1 MPKFKYNTDITMVQT
16 QYQGWLY
23 EGEGSYFDAFSIL
36 NRKEAIKKNA
46 KGQVY
51 AADMFCQ
58 ERYHNSVWA
67 TAGRTAF
74 HYYIGQQ
81 YYEMVKKSSIDVC
94 AAILAIPASY
104 GNLPE
109 TAANRRDQS
118 TAWRAETWHEN
129 NVYYYLLVLKG
140 DGQDVIK
147 VSFPN
152 HDPRYPSQPN
162 RGYYLWRAECMF
174 DQITSSSTSE
184 QLVVNKPAGND
195 RYYSTTTIDSNES
208 FERKISELTHR
219 RSMQSKYDELKNADT
234 GPASRRA
241 FAYNPSYGFIDE
253 GIFATWQ
260 TGISHWEERPNN
272 SLENIWVVNL
282 PASHMP
288 SYITSQKLSSVLSS
302 GFPVFELHNFDQM
315 VEYFEGGKWEADN
328 YPIPDDWSTDWDVYV
343 KGAQKPD
350 IFITMKSDKVDEW
363 LASDKNLSGYTKE
376 DIKVQYRYSEYGNP
390 TSAQPEPVGIL
401 YPSRGTKKMW
411 LDTKY
416 GEVQATDYVSNLAL
430 NYPLSDMILFPTEF
444 RGLTPSVH
452 YGYYAQLDFRLYL
465 SEEYR
470 SSWCQYRI
478 GIIGSPSVAD
488 FSKMHNLGL
497 SIDLENLDASTVTL
511 HYDEYPD
518 GFDPY
523 PEPEPPTPNP
533 PKPTDP
539 IPSVTGIGLLT
550 ETYKITEQQ
559 AKALGRFFWG
569 GDTFQ
574 KILAL
579 NLSPIENVVGLHYMP
594 INVAGTTDVIVI
606 GDVNTNINGDRIETT
621 TPLYTLGSVKIE
633 GRYKNFLDYE
643 PYTSAWIFLPFVG
656 FIRINPVFFTGK
668 TLKVVYTYDLICGLC
683 MAMLYADDIYIES
696 HQGKCGLEIPLVAGN
711 RAQLETALAMS
722 LVTQGLTAAATGGL
736 GTIASVAGI
745 AGSIGSYVE
754 NFHSTREGGY
764 TPACAWAETRECFIV
779 IESSNASYTAS
790 YNHDFGRPCMAT
802 YTIGQLKGFTM
813 IDPNTELSGFDGITD
828 EEITRLRQI
837 LTTGF
842 YV

>member
-1 MPKFKYNTDITMVQT
+1 MAKFKYCTNPRTVEK

-23 EGEGSYFDAFSIL
+23 EGEGSCRDVFKIV
-36 NRKEAIKKNA
+36 NRKDAIKKNA

-51 AADMFCQ
+51 AADMFVQ
-58 ERYHNSVWA
+58 ERYHTSTYS
-67 TAGRTAF
+67 TAGRTNYSFAV
-74 HYYIGQQ
+74 GQGN
-81 YYEMVKKSSIDVC
+81 YELIKKGDVDVC
-94 AAILAIPASY
+94 GAILAIPARY
-104 GNLPE
+104 GNLPD
-109 TAANRRDQS
+109 TARDRAYQS

-129 NVYYYLLVLKG
+129 EVYYYIFVVKLAYNRDDMKY
-140 DGQDVIK
+140 
-147 VSFPN
+147 SFPN
-152 HDPRYPSQPN
+152 KKPQSPTQGFYA
-162 RGYYLWRAECMF
+162 WRASCSF
-174 DQITSSSTSE
+174 DQ
-184 QLVVNKPAGND
+184 PHG
-195 RYYSTTTIDSNES
+195 TTTDDYLVIDKPVSNNRYFSNTTTDARADFQTTLNNTTGRLRNLE
-208 FERKISELTHR
+208 ELYSELETANN
-219 RSMQSKYDELKNADT
+219 SPLT
-234 GPASRRA
+234 SRRTN
-241 FAYNPSYGFIDE
+241 AYNQSYGFIDN
-253 GIFATWQ
+253 GVMATLK
-260 TGISHWEERPNN
+260 TDISHWKEREN
-272 SLENIWVVNL
+272 SSFSNIWTMYA
-282 PASHMP
+282 PAAYLP
-288 SYITSQKLSSVLSS
+288 SYVTSQKLSSNIAS
-302 GFPVFELHNFDQM
+302 GFPIFELHNFDQM

-343 KGAQKPD
+343 KGTQKPD

-363 LASDKNLSGYTKE
+363 LKSDKNLSGYKKE
-376 DIKVQYRYSEYGNP
+376 DIAVEYRYRYHKRGNYPDSEGHFWNKNEFTLKYLTKQKYDKTYETGWVSNCDLNYEGFVIEYGNEF
-390 TSAQPEPVGIL
+390 AE
-401 YPSRGTKKMW
+401 GTI
-411 LDTKY
+411 
-416 GEVQATDYVSNLAL
+416 SNYFTIYAE
-430 NYPLSDMILFPTEF
+430 MEF
-444 RGLTPSVH
+444 RIKLDAEH
-452 YGYYAQLDFRLYL
+452 YSA
-465 SEEYR
+465 
-470 SSWCQYRI
+470 WCRYEI
-478 GIIGSPSVAD
+478 GVIGSPSVPD
-488 FSKMHNLGL
+488 FSKMNNLGIQDDDTL
-497 SIDLENLDASTVTL
+497 IDSSTVTL

-518 GFDPY
+518 DFDPY
-523 PEPEPPTPNP
+523 PEPEPPTPKP

-539 IPSVTGIGLLT
+539 KPSVTGIGLLT
-550 ETYKITEQQ
+550 ETYRLTDEQ

-594 INVAGTTDVIVI
+594 IYLAGTADVIVI
-606 GDVNTNINGDRIETT
+606 GDVDTNINAERIQTT

-711 RAQLETALAMS
+711 RAQLETSLAMS

-736 GTIASVAGI
+736 GTMNAAGI
-745 AGSIGSYVE
+745 AGSIGSYIE

-813 IDPNTELSGFDGITD
+813 IDPNTELSGFDGIT
-828 EEITRLRQI
+828 EEEMSRLRQI
-837 LTTGF
+837 LTSGF

>member
-23 EGEGSYFDAFSIL
+23 EGEGSYFDALPIL
-36 NRKEAIKKNA
+36 NRKDAIKKNA
-46 KGQVY
+46 KGQVIG
-51 AADMFCQ
+51 ADTLLQQRF
-58 ERYHNSVWA
+58 HNTDPLAS
-67 TAGRTAF
+67 GRTIF
-74 HYYIGQQ
+74 RYDITQRYM
-81 YYEMVKKSSIDVC
+81 EMVKHNSKGIEPC
-94 AAILAIPASY
+94 AAILAIPATY
-104 GNLPE
+104 GNYPNTKE
-109 TAANRRDQS
+109 GANDQM
-118 TAWRAETWHEN
+118 TAWRAETWHKN
-129 NVYYYLLVLKG
+129 PVFYYYFIMKCEYNVDALK
-140 DGQDVIK
+140 VK
-147 VSFPN
+147 FPN
-152 HDPRYPSQPN
+152 PSQTAGQGN
-162 RGYYLWRAECMF
+162 YRWLASCNF
-174 DQITSSSTSE
+174 DQLTSTPDDV
-184 QLVVNKPAGND
+184 LIIDKPAGNI
-195 RYYSTTTIDSNES
+195 RYSSTTLIEFREDYEVTIAYPFNV
-208 FERKISELTHR
+208 T
-219 RSMQSKYDELKNADT
+219 SMDGLHQILKNT
-234 GPASRRA
+234 NEGLGSRRA
-241 FAYNPSYGFIDE
+241 NAYDQSYGFIDD
-253 GIFATWQ
+253 GVLASLQ
-260 TGISHWEERPNN
+260 TYCSHWEEMEN
-272 SLENIWVVNL
+272 SSYPNIWTCQI
-282 PASHMP
+282 P
-288 SYITSQKLSSVLSS
+288 SSLQPSLVSTQKLSSVISS
-302 GFPVFELHNFDQM
+302 GFPIFELHNFDQM

-363 LASDKNLSGYTKE
+363 LASDENLSGYTKE

-390 TSAQPEPVGIL
+390 TSAQPDPVGIL
-401 YPSRGTKKMW
+401 YPSQGTKKMW

-470 SSWCQYRI
+470 SSWCQYWI

-539 IPSVTGIGLLT
+539 TPSVTGIGLLT

-594 INVAGTTDVIVI
+594 INIAGTTDVIVI

-813 IDPNTELSGFDGITD
+813 IDPNTELNGFEGITD
-828 EEITRLRQI
+828 EEMTRLRQI

>member
-1 MPKFKYNTDITMVQT
+1 MAKFKYNTDATMVQT
-16 QYQGWLY
+16 QYSGWLY
-23 EGEGSYFDAFSIL
+23 EGEGNYRDAISII

-51 AADMFCQ
+51 AADMFTQ
-58 ERYHNSVWA
+58 ERYHDPD
-67 TAGRTAF
+67 RTHVGSTQF
-74 HYYIGQQ
+74 KYQIGQRCV
-81 YYEMVKKSSIDVC
+81 ELVKQGDVDTC
-94 AAILAIPASY
+94 GAILAIPARY

-109 TAANRRDQS
+109 TEAGKAYQS
-118 TAWRAETWHEN
+118 LAWRAETWHEN
-129 NVYYYLLVLKG
+129 EVYYYIFIMKISYNK
-140 DGQDVIK
+140 DKIK
-147 VSFPN
+147 TSFPN
-152 HDPRYPSQPN
+152 PSTAWPG
-162 RGYYLWRAECMF
+162 RGNYMWKCSCRF
-174 DQITSSSTSE
+174 DQLSSIPGDN
-184 QLVVNKPAGND
+184 LVINKPAGNM
-195 RYYSTTTIDSNES
+195 RYYDRTDIDVTDDAEQVINSAMGIENLNGLYNRLETANDS
-208 FERKISELTHR
+208 PLT
-219 RSMQSKYDELKNADT
+219 
-234 GPASRRA
+234 SRRTY
-241 FAYNPSYGFIDE
+241 AYDGSYGFIDN
-253 GIFATWQ
+253 GVLATLK
-260 TGISHWEERPNN
+260 TAISHWNEREN
-272 SLENIWVVNL
+272 SSFDKIFTMYV
-282 PASHMP
+282 PSASLP
-288 SYITSQKLSSVLSS
+288 SYVTSQKLSSVMIS
-302 GFPVFELHNFDQM
+302 GFPIFEIHNFDQM
-315 VEYFEGGKWEADN
+315 VEYFEGGEWEADN

-363 LASDKNLSGYTKE
+363 LASDENLSGYTKE
-376 DIKVQYRYSEYGNP
+376 DISVEYRYSYYGDP
-390 TSAQPEPVGIL
+390 TGAQPAPVSVL
-401 YPSRGTKKMW
+401 YPSAGIKKVQ
-411 LDTKY
+411 LKTAY
-416 GEVQATDYVSNLAL
+416 GKIYETDYISNLAL

-444 RGLTPSVH
+444 RELSPAVH

-465 SEEYR
+465 SEEHR
-470 SSWCQYRI
+470 SSWCQYWI
-478 GIIGSPSVAD
+478 GIIGSPSVPD

-539 IPSVTGIGLLT
+539 TPSVTGIGLLT

-606 GDVNTNINGDRIETT
+606 GNVDTNINGDRIETT

-656 FIRINPVFFTGK
+656 FIRIDPVFFTGK

-813 IDPNTELSGFDGITD
+813 IDPNTELSGFEGITD
-828 EEITRLRQI
+828 EEMTRLRQI
-837 LTTGF
+837 LTAGF